1 MKSTSFS
8 LTAYF
13 SQTSYG
19 DARQARIFIIFGIC
33 MAFMLGAHLPAGA
46 AIFTVTTT
54 ADSGAGSLR
63 QAVLDANVDAVEDLI
78 AFQIPE
84 GECSAAGVC
93 AITLDSTIEI
103 DEAVVIDGTTQPRFG
118 TAPANTC
125 ATDTTA
131 SYLRIELRGN
141 YNERMLQVISTGP
154 VTIRGLAMGGGW
166 GVALGGGGDY
176 RVECNHFGITG
187 PGDAALLTDSWGV
200 VIENSANGVVVGT
213 NGDGI
218 NDVGERN
225 VFGNNDYG
233 VYINGNSKNWIAG
246 NYFGFGSDGVTSF
259 ANSADIYM
267 RQGSRNNLVGT
278 NEDGISDDLERN
290 ILGNSDIG
298 VTISPSPTFFL
309 RNLVVGNWIGLNAI
323 GNPAPMGKGVN
334 IYSTDTSQTLR
345 GNRIEGNTTGIEID
359 DTAFLTNTS
368 MCNAITGN
376 STGVQHY
383 GEAALRLEN
392 NWWGSADGPSGIG
405 PGLGD
410 SIILGGSGSADFFP
424 WLTSADSP
432 CPYIFDGDFE
442 FGDLDRWSFVSP

>member
-1 MKSTSFS
+1 
-8 LTAYF
+8 
-13 SQTSYG
+13 
-19 DARQARIFIIFGIC
+19 
-33 MAFMLGAHLPAGA
+33 MAFMLGAHLPANA
-46 AIFTVTTT
+46 ATFTVTTT

-93 AITLDSTIEI
+93 TITLGSTIEI

-118 TAPANTC
+118 TAPENTC

-131 SYLRIELRGN
+131 SYLRIELLGN
-141 YNERMLQVISTGP
+141 AGERMLNVVSTGP

-166 GVALGGGGDY
+166 GVALRGGGDY

-187 PGDAALLTDSWGV
+187 PGDAALLTGGWGIEIAASAYG
-200 VIENSANGVVVGT
+200 VIVGT

-225 VFGNNDYG
+225 VFGNNAYG
-233 VYINGNSKNWIAG
+233 IYINTNSNNWIAG

-259 ANSADIYM
+259 ANINDIYM
-267 RQGSRNNLVGT
+267 RQSSGNNLVGT
-278 NEDGISDDLERN
+278 NEDGISDNLETN
-290 ILGNSDIG
+290 ILGNSNIG

-323 GNPAPMGKGVN
+323 GNPAPLGKGIN
-334 IYSTDTSQTLR
+334 IYDTDTSQTLR

-359 DTAFLTNTS
+359 DTASLTNTS
-368 MCNAITGN
+368 MCNAITDN
-376 STGVQHY
+376 AVGVQHY
-383 GEAALRLEN
+383 GEATLNLEN

-405 PGLGD
+405 PGIGD

-424 WLTSADSP
+424 WLTSPGSP

-442 FGDLDRWSFVSP
+442 FGDADQWSLVSP